1 MERKI
6 TIERKEKLA
15 ASGVKY
21 FVVLN
26 LSENEFS
33 QRVGMRERLSLGEKS
48 AFLSESNKVFALA
61 NGDIVTI
68 DPTEEENS
76 FFVAA
81 FTSSGRL
88 ISERIIVDKEDIDAR
103 FTVTLKLGIF
113 QNHFEIE
120 KV

>member
-26 LSENEFS
+26 LGENEFN

-48 AFLSESNKVFALA
+48 TFLNESNQVFALS
-61 NGDIVTI
+61 NGDTVTI
-68 DPTEEENS
+68 DTTKEKNS
-76 FFVAA
+76 FFVVA

-88 ISERIIVDKEDIDAR
+88 ISERIIVDREDFDAR
-103 FTVTLKLGIF
+103 YSVTLKLGIF